1 MSWWLRWIVLLG
13 FACASNVFGQ
23 EQCERNGVV
32 IGFFNGVQTKENE
45 AQRSLLQHVAPLYGL
60 NTPNGE
66 PITYDLFYNDTDGF
80 ADFVETFDQR
90 LQEHGGLLA
99 GRFEL
104 FFSATRGEG
113 SWWSSLTEAIP
124 VLADLPQALFDLFL
138 ATLVRE
144 LTADFGNPNMAEV
157 TSLHRA
163 QIDHW
168 ASLEKKMLFFAHS
181 QGNLFVNKAYAH
193 ALGRTDAKSV
203 RVVHVAPAS
212 PTLSGPHTLADKD
225 LVISGL
231 RIVGA
236 VVPNTTDILGY
247 LSRPAGLND
256 ERDLMGHG
264 LLEIYLNPA
273 LPTAGRIREHVLTA
287 LRELESPPRQPMPP
301 FPDFVATPWQG
312 GDAPVVVRTPDD
324 VSHELEKIVDQS
336 SRPTA
341 FVSAGEG
348 YWSHEPG
355 VMPEVPAS
363 GWSRKLFHGKGMG
376 GSLQCLWGEHR
387 VEGWTSPQPTFECVL
402 DRVPL
407 GYGSYGAAVPE
418 ELAAYGD
425 APKGTVVRLN
435 TMTYP
440 GHRLEVSAAHT
451 PGASVDFMSGAIL
464 RGFHGLQ
471 GERVWSEP
479 YTVKPSALLNQG
491 AYEAWLLAQRS
502 HATGEFRRY
511 ERYLEQR
518 EEYEQRRHLCPPP
531 PPPPP
536 PDPEVCVP
544 TEQIVCPS

>member
-1 MSWWLRWIVLLG
+1 MLLSPVQVNAED
-13 FACASNVFGQ
+13 ACDTNGAVF
-23 EQCERNGVV
+23 
-32 IGFFNGVQTKENE
+32 GFFNGVQTLE
-45 AQRSLLQHVAPLYGL
+45 ADAGLALKKMKPLYGST
-60 NTPNGE
+60 TPNGE

-113 SWWSSLTEAIP
+113 AWWQSLTSAIP
-124 VLADLPQALFDLFL
+124 ALADVLDSLFDSYRAALM
-138 ATLVRE
+138 RE
-144 LTADFGNPNMAEV
+144 LTADFGQPNMATV
-157 TSLHRA
+157 ASRHRA

-225 LVISGL
+225 LVINGL

-236 VVPNTTDILGY
+236 AVPNTTEIPAYFG
-247 LSRPAGLND
+247 RPAGLN
-256 ERDLMGHG
+256 EQRDLMGHG

-273 LPTAGRIREHVLTA
+273 LPTAGRIREQVLTA

-301 FPDFVATPWQG
+301 FPDFVPVAWQG
-312 GDAPVVVRTPDD
+312 GTAPVVVREPDD

-336 SRPTA
+336 SRPTV
-341 FVSAGEG
+341 FVSAGGG
-348 YWSHEPG
+348 YWSREPG
-355 VMPEVPAS
+355 VMSEVPVS
-363 GWSRKLFHGKGMG
+363 GWSRRLFHGKGMG
-376 GSLQCLWGEHR
+376 GSRQCLWGEHR
-387 VEGWTSPQPTFECVL
+387 VEGWTSPQPTFECIF

-407 GYGSYGAAVPE
+407 GYGSYGSALPD
-418 ELAAYGD
+418 ELAAYGG
-425 APKGTVVRLN
+425 APKGTVVRLT

-440 GHRLEVSAAHT
+440 GHRLEVSAFNA
-451 PGASVDFMSGAIL
+451 PGASVGFQSGAIL
-464 RGFHGLQ
+464 RGFSGMQ

-479 YTVKPSALLNQG
+479 YTVKPGALLNQE
-491 AYEAWLLAQRS
+491 AYEAWLTAQRAY
-502 HATGEFRRY
+502 ATEEFRRY